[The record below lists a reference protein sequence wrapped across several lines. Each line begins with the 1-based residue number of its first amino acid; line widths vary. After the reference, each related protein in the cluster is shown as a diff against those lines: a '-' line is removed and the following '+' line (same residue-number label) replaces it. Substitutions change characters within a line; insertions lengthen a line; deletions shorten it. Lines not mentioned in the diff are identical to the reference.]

1 MRSDLPRVA
10 WTHWLLAATVSLFPV
25 LALAEAGNPVGL
37 WENPRTGMVIE
48 FSPQGEVTMGGGAPA
63 HYSMC
68 GENGGNICVTGQGFE
83 CHYRVKFDG
92 KSMMLQLFTGRPTK
106 ACPEGHFSAKTR

>member
-1 MRSDLPRVA
+1 
-10 WTHWLLAATVSLFPV
+10 
-25 LALAEAGNPVGL
+25 
-37 WENPRTGMVIE
+37 
-48 FSPQGEVTMGGGAPA
+48 
-63 HYSMC
+63 MC

>member
-1 MRSDLPRVA
+1 MKKHLPRA
-10 WTHWLLAATVSLFPV
+10 PRAHSFF
-25 LALAEAGNPVGL
+25 ALAILLLPPPAFAESGSPVGS

-48 FSPQGEVTMGGGAPA
+48 FSASGEVRMGGGAPA

-68 GENGGNICVTGQGFE
+68 GENGGNICIAGQNFE

-92 KSMMLQLFTGRPTK
+92 KAMSLQLFTGRPTK
-106 ACPEGHFSAKTR
+106 ECPEGQFGAKPR

>member
-1 MRSDLPRVA
+1 MTSFWRARNAHPVFA
-10 WTHWLLAATVSLFPV
+10 LALSIVSST
-25 LALAEAGNPVGL
+25 ALAEAGSPVGS

-48 FSPQGEVTMGGGAPA
+48 FSAQGEVRMGGGAPA

-68 GENGGNICVTGQGFE
+68 GENGGNICIAGQSFE

-92 KSMMLQLFTGRPTK
+92 KTMMLRLFTGRPTK
-106 ACPEGHFSAKTR
+106 ECPEGQFGAKRR

>member
-1 MRSDLPRVA
+1 MTSLWRARNAHLI
-10 WTHWLLAATVSLFPV
+10 LAPAFSIVSSA
-25 LALAEAGNPVGL
+25 ALAEAASPVGS

-48 FSPQGEVTMGGGAPA
+48 FSPAGEVTMGGGAPA

-68 GENGGNICVTGQGFE
+68 GENGGNICIVGPGFQ

-92 KSMMLQLFTGRPTK
+92 KTMMLRLFTGRPTK
-106 ACPEGHFSAKTR
+106 ECPEGHFSARSH